1 MTSIRLKIAMMA
13 VLVLAA
19 ALRLRHIDFGLPAL
33 NDPDELMFEMGAIR
47 MLRTG
52 TLNPGWFGHPA
63 TTTMY
68 VLALVDLIVFGV
80 GYVTGHFASPTA
92 FADAVFADPTLVIL
106 PGRIVMAAFGVLSVW
121 LTMRLADELLDRKVA
136 LGAGLVLAVSP
147 LAVTWAQVI
156 RSDIMATSFLLA
168 CLIATA
174 RHAREPSNSRFVWA
188 AVWLALAVATKWPFA
203 LGALPMIAVLLNRWS
218 KGEASFRESLA
229 RVAAFGAL
237 TLALL
242 LLISPY
248 LVLDHETL
256 WRNLQGEAQA
266 HHLGATGGSP
276 WQNLVWYGQGPVL
289 NGLGL
294 SGSLLAIWGLWLIAR
309 HGLRQEYCCRCCW
322 ALSWYLRLSIWCG
335 TAGPCRCCLSWQLP
349 SVLRQAGLQAGS
361 LRLDSGPKDWL
372 FPSFLQGSPLHWPQ
386 PHSIAPR
393 RGPRIRAKPH
403 LPGHWATFPPAP
415 RCLSNSLPS
424 ICRPHHG
431 ASCFR
436 WAMRV
441 AWTPKPCL
449 RARSITP
456 QSRPH
461 GDQEPSSI
469 TAHLPLNAPVPARP
483 IMRSLPSM
491 IATQPKAI
499 ASPAN
504 CECTRRSCNRDR
516 SGSCFARKKMRQE
529 ADRSSA
535 LLASK

>member
-309 HGLRQEYCCRCCW
+309 HGFAARILLPVLLGFIMVLAAQHLVWDRW
-322 ALSWYLRLSIWCG
+322 ALPLLPLMAIALGAAASRVASRVASLGFRAQRLALPVILTGVAAPLAAAALDRTEARAEDTRQAASAWALGNIPPGSTVLIEQFAFDLQAAPWRILFPMGDAGCVDAKAMLAGKIDYATIEAARGSRAIVDYGTLAPERASSCTADYAIIAQYDRYAAESDRFAGELRMYQTLLQQG
-335 TAGPCRCCLSWQLP
+335 QERV
-349 SVLRQAGLQAGS
+349 VLRPQENAP
-361 LRLDSGPKDWL
+361 RSGPVVRII
-372 FPSFLQGSPLHWPQ
+372 SF
-386 PHSIAPR
+386 
-393 RGPRIRAKPH
+393 
-403 LPGHWATFPPAP
+403 
-415 RCLSNSLPS
+415 
-424 ICRPHHG
+424 
-431 ASCFR
+431 
-436 WAMRV
+436 
-441 AWTPKPCL
+441 
-449 RARSITP
+449 
-456 QSRPH
+456 
-461 GDQEPSSI
+461 
-469 TAHLPLNAPVPARP
+469 
-483 IMRSLPSM
+483 
-491 IATQPKAI
+491 
-499 ASPAN
+499 
-504 CECTRRSCNRDR
+504 
-516 SGSCFARKKMRQE
+516 
-529 ADRSSA
+529 
-535 LLASK
+535 

>member
-1 MTSIRLKIAMMA
+1 MTSIRLKIIVVA
-13 VLVLAA
+13 VLFVAA
-19 ALRLRHIDFGLPAL
+19 ALRLQHIDFGLPAL

-47 MLRTG
+47 ILRTG

-68 VLALVDLIVFGV
+68 VLALVDLIVFAA
-80 GYVTGHFASPTA
+80 GYVSGHFASPTA

-203 LGALPMIAVLLNRWS
+203 LGALAMIAVLLNRWS

-237 TLALL
+237 SLALL

-309 HGLRQEYCCRCCW
+309 HGFAARILLPVLLGFIMVLAAQHLVWDRW
-322 ALSWYLRLSIWCG
+322 ALPLLPLMAIALGAAASRVASRVASLGFRAQRLALPVILAGVAAPLAAAALDRTEARAQDTRQAASAWALANIPPGSTVLIEQFAFDLQAAPWRILFPMGDAGCVDAKAMLAGKIDYATIEAARGSRAIVDYGTLAPERASSCTADYAIIAQYDRYAAESDRFAGELRMYQTLLQQG
-335 TAGPCRCCLSWQLP
+335 QERV
-349 SVLRQAGLQAGS
+349 VLRPQENAP
-361 LRLDSGPKDWL
+361 RSGPVVRII
-372 FPSFLQGSPLHWPQ
+372 SF
-386 PHSIAPR
+386 
-393 RGPRIRAKPH
+393 
-403 LPGHWATFPPAP
+403 
-415 RCLSNSLPS
+415 
-424 ICRPHHG
+424 
-431 ASCFR
+431 
-436 WAMRV
+436 
-441 AWTPKPCL
+441 
-449 RARSITP
+449 
-456 QSRPH
+456 
-461 GDQEPSSI
+461 
-469 TAHLPLNAPVPARP
+469 
-483 IMRSLPSM
+483 
-491 IATQPKAI
+491 
-499 ASPAN
+499 
-504 CECTRRSCNRDR
+504 
-516 SGSCFARKKMRQE
+516 
-529 ADRSSA
+529 
-535 LLASK
+535 

>member
-1 MTSIRLKIAMMA
+1 MTSIRLKIAVVA
-13 VLVLAA
+13 VLFVAA
-19 ALRLRHIDFGLPAL
+19 ALRLQHIDFGLPAL

-47 MLRTG
+47 ILRTG

-68 VLALVDLIVFGV
+68 VLALVDLIVFAA
-80 GYVTGHFASPTA
+80 GYASGHFASPTA

-309 HGLRQEYCCRCCW
+309 HGFAARILLPVLLGFIMVLAAQHLVWDRW
-322 ALSWYLRLSIWCG
+322 ALPLLPLMAIALGAAASRVASRVASLGFRAQRLALPVILAGVAAPLAAAALDRTEARAQDTRQAASAWALANIPPGSTVLIEQFAFDLQAAPWRILFPMGDAGCVDAKAMLAGKIDYATIEAARGSRAIVDYGTLAPERASSCTADYAIIAQYDRYAAESDRFAGELRMYQTLLQQG
-335 TAGPCRCCLSWQLP
+335 QERV
-349 SVLRQAGLQAGS
+349 VLRPQENAP
-361 LRLDSGPKDWL
+361 RSGPVVRII
-372 FPSFLQGSPLHWPQ
+372 SF
-386 PHSIAPR
+386 
-393 RGPRIRAKPH
+393 
-403 LPGHWATFPPAP
+403 
-415 RCLSNSLPS
+415 
-424 ICRPHHG
+424 
-431 ASCFR
+431 
-436 WAMRV
+436 
-441 AWTPKPCL
+441 
-449 RARSITP
+449 
-456 QSRPH
+456 
-461 GDQEPSSI
+461 
-469 TAHLPLNAPVPARP
+469 
-483 IMRSLPSM
+483 
-491 IATQPKAI
+491 
-499 ASPAN
+499 
-504 CECTRRSCNRDR
+504 
-516 SGSCFARKKMRQE
+516 
-529 ADRSSA
+529 
-535 LLASK
+535 

>member
-106 PGRIVMAAFGVLSVW
+106 PGRLLMAAFGVLSVW
-121 LTMRLADELLDRKVA
+121 LTMRLATEVLDRRAA

-156 RSDIMATSFLLA
+156 RSDIMATSLLLA

-174 RHAREPSNSRFVWA
+174 RHAREASKSRFVWA
-188 AVWLALAVATKWPFA
+188 AAWLALAIATKWPFA
-203 LGALPMIAVLLNRWS
+203 LGALAMVAVLLDRWS
-218 KGEASFRESLA
+218 KGEASLRESLA

-289 NGLGL
+289 DGLGL
-294 SGSLLAIWGLWLIAR
+294 SGSLLAIWGLWLTAR
-309 HGLRQEYCCRCCW
+309 HGLAARLLLPVLLGFIVVLATQRLVWDRW
-322 ALSWYLRLSIWCG
+322 ALPLLPLLAIAIGAAASRVASLGSWAQRLAPPVILAGVAAPLAAAALDRTEARAYDTRQAASAWALANIPPGSTVLIEQFAFDLQGAPWRILFPLGDAGCVDAKAMLAGKIDYATIEAARGSRAIVDYGTLAPERASSCTADYAIIAQYDRYAVESDRFRDELRMYQTLLQQGQERI
-335 TAGPCRCCLSWQLP
+335 
-349 SVLRQAGLQAGS
+349 VLRSQEDAP
-361 LRLDSGPKDWL
+361 RSGPVVRII
-372 FPSFLQGSPLHWPQ
+372 SF
-386 PHSIAPR
+386 
-393 RGPRIRAKPH
+393 
-403 LPGHWATFPPAP
+403 
-415 RCLSNSLPS
+415 
-424 ICRPHHG
+424 
-431 ASCFR
+431 
-436 WAMRV
+436 
-441 AWTPKPCL
+441 
-449 RARSITP
+449 
-456 QSRPH
+456 
-461 GDQEPSSI
+461 
-469 TAHLPLNAPVPARP
+469 
-483 IMRSLPSM
+483 
-491 IATQPKAI
+491 
-499 ASPAN
+499 
-504 CECTRRSCNRDR
+504 
-516 SGSCFARKKMRQE
+516 
-529 ADRSSA
+529 
-535 LLASK
+535 

>member
-1 MTSIRLKIAMMA
+1 MTSIRLKIAVVA
-13 VLVLAA
+13 VLFVAA
-19 ALRLRHIDFGLPAL
+19 ALRLQHIDFGLPAL

-47 MLRTG
+47 ILRTG

-68 VLALVDLIVFGV
+68 VLALVDLIVFAA
-80 GYVTGHFASPTA
+80 GYVSGHFASPTA

-309 HGLRQEYCCRCCW
+309 HGFAARILLPVLLGFIMVLAAQHLVWDRW
-322 ALSWYLRLSIWCG
+322 ALPLLPLMAIALGAAASRVASRVASLGFRAQRLALPVILAGVAAPLAAAALDRTEARAQDTRQAASAWALANIPPGSTVLIEQFAFDLQAAPWRILFPMGDAGCVDAKAMLAGKIDYATIEAARGSRAIVDYGTLAPERASSCTADYAIIAQYDRYAAESDRFAGELRMYQTLLQQG
-335 TAGPCRCCLSWQLP
+335 QERV
-349 SVLRQAGLQAGS
+349 VLRPQENAP
-361 LRLDSGPKDWL
+361 RSGPVVRII
-372 FPSFLQGSPLHWPQ
+372 SF
-386 PHSIAPR
+386 
-393 RGPRIRAKPH
+393 
-403 LPGHWATFPPAP
+403 
-415 RCLSNSLPS
+415 
-424 ICRPHHG
+424 
-431 ASCFR
+431 
-436 WAMRV
+436 
-441 AWTPKPCL
+441 
-449 RARSITP
+449 
-456 QSRPH
+456 
-461 GDQEPSSI
+461 
-469 TAHLPLNAPVPARP
+469 
-483 IMRSLPSM
+483 
-491 IATQPKAI
+491 
-499 ASPAN
+499 
-504 CECTRRSCNRDR
+504 
-516 SGSCFARKKMRQE
+516 
-529 ADRSSA
+529 
-535 LLASK
+535 

>member
-1 MTSIRLKIAMMA
+1 MTSIRLKIIVVA
-13 VLVLAA
+13 VLFVAA
-19 ALRLRHIDFGLPAL
+19 ALRLQHIDFGLPAL

-47 MLRTG
+47 ILRTG

-68 VLALVDLIVFGV
+68 VLALVDLIVFAA
-80 GYVTGHFASPTA
+80 GYVSGHFASPTA

-309 HGLRQEYCCRCCW
+309 HGFAARILLPVLLGFIMVLAAQHLVWDRW
-322 ALSWYLRLSIWCG
+322 ALPLLPLMAIALGAAASRVASRVASLGFRAQRLALPVILTGVAAPLAAAALDRTEARAEDTRQAASAWALGNIPPGSTVLIEQFAFDLQAAPWRILFPMGDAGCVDAKAMLAGKIDYATIEAARGSRAIVDYGTLAPERASSCTADYAIIAQYDRYAAESDRFAGELRMYQTLLQQG
-335 TAGPCRCCLSWQLP
+335 QERV
-349 SVLRQAGLQAGS
+349 VLRPQENAP
-361 LRLDSGPKDWL
+361 RSGPVVRII
-372 FPSFLQGSPLHWPQ
+372 SF
-386 PHSIAPR
+386 
-393 RGPRIRAKPH
+393 
-403 LPGHWATFPPAP
+403 
-415 RCLSNSLPS
+415 
-424 ICRPHHG
+424 
-431 ASCFR
+431 
-436 WAMRV
+436 
-441 AWTPKPCL
+441 
-449 RARSITP
+449 
-456 QSRPH
+456 
-461 GDQEPSSI
+461 
-469 TAHLPLNAPVPARP
+469 
-483 IMRSLPSM
+483 
-491 IATQPKAI
+491 
-499 ASPAN
+499 
-504 CECTRRSCNRDR
+504 
-516 SGSCFARKKMRQE
+516 
-529 ADRSSA
+529 
-535 LLASK
+535 

>member
-1 MTSIRLKIAMMA
+1 MTSIRLKIAVVA
-13 VLVLAA
+13 VLFVAA
-19 ALRLRHIDFGLPAL
+19 ALRLQHIDFGLPAL

-47 MLRTG
+47 ILRTG

-68 VLALVDLIVFGV
+68 VLALVDLIVFAV
-80 GYVTGHFASPTA
+80 GYVSGHFASPTA

-203 LGALPMIAVLLNRWS
+203 LGALPMIAALLNRWS

-309 HGLRQEYCCRCCW
+309 HGFAARMLLPVLLGFIMVLAAQHLVWDRW
-322 ALSWYLRLSIWCG
+322 ALPLLPLMAIALGAAASRVASRVASLGFRAQRLALPVILTGVAAPLAAAALDRTEARAEDTRQAASAWALANIPPGSTVLIEQFAFDLQAAPWRILFPMGDAGCVDAKAMLAGKIDYATIEAARGSRAIVDYGTLAPERASSCTADYAIIAQYDRYAAESDRFAGELRMYQTLLQQG
-335 TAGPCRCCLSWQLP
+335 QERV
-349 SVLRQAGLQAGS
+349 VLRPQENAP
-361 LRLDSGPKDWL
+361 RSGPVVRII
-372 FPSFLQGSPLHWPQ
+372 SF
-386 PHSIAPR
+386 
-393 RGPRIRAKPH
+393 
-403 LPGHWATFPPAP
+403 
-415 RCLSNSLPS
+415 
-424 ICRPHHG
+424 
-431 ASCFR
+431 
-436 WAMRV
+436 
-441 AWTPKPCL
+441 
-449 RARSITP
+449 
-456 QSRPH
+456 
-461 GDQEPSSI
+461 
-469 TAHLPLNAPVPARP
+469 
-483 IMRSLPSM
+483 
-491 IATQPKAI
+491 
-499 ASPAN
+499 
-504 CECTRRSCNRDR
+504 
-516 SGSCFARKKMRQE
+516 
-529 ADRSSA
+529 
-535 LLASK
+535 

>member
-1 MTSIRLKIAMMA
+1 MTSIRLKIAVVA
-13 VLVLAA
+13 VLFVAA
-19 ALRLRHIDFGLPAL
+19 ALRLQHIDFGLPAL

-47 MLRTG
+47 ILRTG

-68 VLALVDLIVFGV
+68 VLALVDLIVFAA
-80 GYVTGHFASPTA
+80 GYVSGHFASPTA

-309 HGLRQEYCCRCCW
+309 HGFAARILLPVLLGFIMVLAAQHLVWDRW
-322 ALSWYLRLSIWCG
+322 ALPLLPLMAIALGAAASRVASRVASLGFRAQRLALPVILVGVAAPLAAAALDRTEARAQDTRQAASAWALANIPPGSTVLIEQFAFDLQAAPWRILFPMGDAGCVDAKAMLAGKIDYAMIEAARGSRAIVDYGTLAPERASSCTADYAIIAQYDRYAAESDRFAGELRMYQTLLQQG
-335 TAGPCRCCLSWQLP
+335 QERV
-349 SVLRQAGLQAGS
+349 VLRPQENAP
-361 LRLDSGPKDWL
+361 RSGPVVRII
-372 FPSFLQGSPLHWPQ
+372 SF
-386 PHSIAPR
+386 
-393 RGPRIRAKPH
+393 
-403 LPGHWATFPPAP
+403 
-415 RCLSNSLPS
+415 
-424 ICRPHHG
+424 
-431 ASCFR
+431 
-436 WAMRV
+436 
-441 AWTPKPCL
+441 
-449 RARSITP
+449 
-456 QSRPH
+456 
-461 GDQEPSSI
+461 
-469 TAHLPLNAPVPARP
+469 
-483 IMRSLPSM
+483 
-491 IATQPKAI
+491 
-499 ASPAN
+499 
-504 CECTRRSCNRDR
+504 
-516 SGSCFARKKMRQE
+516 
-529 ADRSSA
+529 
-535 LLASK
+535 

>member
-1 MTSIRLKIAMMA
+1 MTSIRLKIIVVA
-13 VLVLAA
+13 VLFVAA
-19 ALRLRHIDFGLPAL
+19 ALRLQHIDFGLPAL

-47 MLRTG
+47 ILRTG

-68 VLALVDLIVFGV
+68 VLALVDLIVFAA
-80 GYVTGHFASPTA
+80 GYASGHFASPTA

-203 LGALPMIAVLLNRWS
+203 LGALAMIAVLLNRWS

-309 HGLRQEYCCRCCW
+309 HGFAARILLPVLLGFIMVLAAQHLVWDRW
-322 ALSWYLRLSIWCG
+322 ALPLLPLMAIALGAAASRVASRVASLGFRAQRLALPVILAGVAAPLAAAALDRTEARAQDTRQAASAWALANIPPGSTVLIEQFAFDLQAAPWRILFPMGDAGCVDAKAMLAGKIDYATIEAARGSRAIVDYGTLAPERASSCTADYAIIAQYDRYAAESDRFAGELRMYQTLLQQG
-335 TAGPCRCCLSWQLP
+335 QERV
-349 SVLRQAGLQAGS
+349 VLRPQENAP
-361 LRLDSGPKDWL
+361 RSGPVVRII
-372 FPSFLQGSPLHWPQ
+372 SF
-386 PHSIAPR
+386 
-393 RGPRIRAKPH
+393 
-403 LPGHWATFPPAP
+403 
-415 RCLSNSLPS
+415 
-424 ICRPHHG
+424 
-431 ASCFR
+431 
-436 WAMRV
+436 
-441 AWTPKPCL
+441 
-449 RARSITP
+449 
-456 QSRPH
+456 
-461 GDQEPSSI
+461 
-469 TAHLPLNAPVPARP
+469 
-483 IMRSLPSM
+483 
-491 IATQPKAI
+491 
-499 ASPAN
+499 
-504 CECTRRSCNRDR
+504 
-516 SGSCFARKKMRQE
+516 
-529 ADRSSA
+529 
-535 LLASK
+535 

>member
-1 MTSIRLKIAMMA
+1 MTSIRLKIIVVA
-13 VLVLAA
+13 VLFVAA
-19 ALRLRHIDFGLPAL
+19 ALRLQHIDFGLPAL

-47 MLRTG
+47 ILRTG

-68 VLALVDLIVFGV
+68 VLALVDLIVFAA
-80 GYVTGHFASPTA
+80 GYVSGHFASPTA

-203 LGALPMIAVLLNRWS
+203 LGALAMIAVLLNRWS

-237 TLALL
+237 SLALL

-309 HGLRQEYCCRCCW
+309 HGFAARILLPVLLGFIMVLAAQHLVWDRW
-322 ALSWYLRLSIWCG
+322 ALPLLPLMAIALGAAASRVASRVASLGFRAQRLALPVILAGVAAPLAAAALDRTEARAQDTRQAASAWALANIPPGSTVLIEQFAFDLQAAPWRILFPMGDAGCVDAKAMLAGKIDYAMIEAARGSRAIVDYGTLAPERASSCTADYAIIAQYDRYAAESDRFAGELRMYQTLLQQG
-335 TAGPCRCCLSWQLP
+335 QERV
-349 SVLRQAGLQAGS
+349 VLRPQENAP
-361 LRLDSGPKDWL
+361 RSGPVVRII
-372 FPSFLQGSPLHWPQ
+372 SF
-386 PHSIAPR
+386 
-393 RGPRIRAKPH
+393 
-403 LPGHWATFPPAP
+403 
-415 RCLSNSLPS
+415 
-424 ICRPHHG
+424 
-431 ASCFR
+431 
-436 WAMRV
+436 
-441 AWTPKPCL
+441 
-449 RARSITP
+449 
-456 QSRPH
+456 
-461 GDQEPSSI
+461 
-469 TAHLPLNAPVPARP
+469 
-483 IMRSLPSM
+483 
-491 IATQPKAI
+491 
-499 ASPAN
+499 
-504 CECTRRSCNRDR
+504 
-516 SGSCFARKKMRQE
+516 
-529 ADRSSA
+529 
-535 LLASK
+535 